1 MRKLNAVFLIFLMA
15 GGVSQLYGQGQE
27 KMSVLKISETASV
40 EAMPN
45 QVHVSFAVETDSEV
59 AQEAIRLNA
68 TLTDKV
74 LKALKKIIGPDD
86 ALSTSGFNLSPVYAR
101 REPSQLVSY
110 RVKNSVSL
118 TTKKVASL
126 GSLLDKAVEAGVSR
140 IDSLSFGH
148 DKEQDLRNQAA
159 VKALQRAKKTAEEL
173 AGAAG
178 MRVKRILVISYSPPG
193 PVRRYA
199 RMAVAESVP
208 TPIAV
213 GQLAISATVNVEFE
227 IEQNNKF

>member
-1 MRKLNAVFLIFLMA
+1 MRKFNEVFLIFLMVCC
-15 GGVSQLYGQGQE
+15 VSPLIGQE
-27 KMSVLKISETASV
+27 QGRMSVLEISETASV
-40 EAMPN
+40 AAMPN
-45 QVHVSFAVETDSEV
+45 QANVSFAVETDSED

-68 TLTDKV
+68 ALTDSV
-74 LKALKKIIGPDD
+74 LNALKSSVGDD
-86 ALSTSGFNLSPVYAR
+86 DSLSTSGFNLSPVYAR

-118 TTKKVASL
+118 TTKQVDAL
-126 GSLLDKAVEAGVSR
+126 GALIDLAVEAGVSR
-140 IDSLSFGH
+140 IDSLSFSH

-159 VKALQRAKKTAEEL
+159 VKALQRAKKTAVKL
-173 AGAAG
+173 AEAAG

-199 RMAVAESVP
+199 RMAVAESAP
-208 TPIAV
+208 TPIEV

-227 IEQNNKF
+227 IE

>member
-1 MRKLNAVFLIFLMA
+1 
-15 GGVSQLYGQGQE
+15 
-27 KMSVLKISETASV
+27 MSVLEILETASV
-40 EAMPN
+40 EARPN
-45 QVHVSFAVETDSEV
+45 QVHVSFAFETNSSE

-68 TLTDKV
+68 ALTDKV
-74 LKALKKIIGPDD
+74 LKALKSDIGPDD
-86 ALSTSGFNLSPVYAR
+86 SLSTSGFNLSPVYAR

-118 TTKKVASL
+118 TTKQVASL

-148 DKEQDLRNQAA
+148 DQEKNLRNKAA
-159 VKALQRAKKTAEEL
+159 VKALLRAKKTAEEL

-199 RMAVAESVP
+199 RMAVAESAP
-208 TPIAV
+208 TPIEV
-213 GQLAISATVNVEFE
+213 GKLTISATVNVEFE
-227 IEQNNKF
+227 IE